1 MATVKE
7 LQAKFTSSASGME
20 SAFTT
25 MANKLNDIEK
35 ASDRAATSM
44 EKNMSRGM
52 NRVFK
57 TGEGFKRVSG
67 TLETIS
73 KKSVE
78 MGDNLTKK
86 ITKPAMIAGGAL
98 ASITI
103 GKGFGRLV
111 EIDNA
116 QAKLDGLGHSG
127 KDVKGIMNNALES
140 VKGTSFG
147 LGEAATT
154 ASSAVAA
161 GIEPGKE
168 LTRYLSLTGDAAAI
182 AGTSMGEMGSIIN
195 KVQTSNK
202 AYNGELQQLSERGIP
217 IYQWIAKEANV
228 TADAVFDMARD
239 GEISSEMFLNA
250 IETNIGGAAKKMG
263 EKSFTAGL
271 ANMWAA
277 VGRLGASFL
286 DAGGKGG
293 GFFSKMKPLMAEFT
307 NSLDGMESTAAK
319 WGESLGIAFDKIVEG
334 IRGIIG
340 WYNSLDK
347 NTQKL
352 INSVMKWS
360 ALTLVAVG
368 PILKIFGRLTGVIA
382 AVFGP
387 FGKFLQFIAKFSTAS
402 KSAEGAIAGITKVFP
417 KLGSA
422 LGLITGP
429 VGWITLGIIALGT
442 AFVVAY
448 KKSET
453 FRDIVNKVV
462 EGVKNAFGTL
472 AQVIKGFFQLFKGN
486 GQDGI
491 ITLSKILPPNVVQGL
506 TIFVDSVKANF
517 FKMVEAIKQFATV
530 IGNEIKQFWSE
541 NGAQITEAVKNV
553 GSIISTVFNFIWGN
567 VIKPIMTLIW
577 NLMKLLWPAIKFLII
592 STWENIKGVIK
603 GALNVIMGLIKVF
616 SGLFTGDFKKM
627 WEGIKQVFVGAVQLL
642 WNLIQLYFVGKILGV
657 ARGFIGLFK
666 GAFVGLWNFIKS
678 LFTRSLSA
686 IVNGVRTAFTN
697 TLNITKIIYTSMNK
711 FLVWIWT
718 MIKNFVV
725 KMATNIWLGVR
736 NRFTNLLKSIR
747 SIFNNVRNF
756 LVQLWTN
763 VKNRIV
769 DLAQAI
775 WSNVRAKFMALFNSI
790 KTIFTSVR
798 KFLVNLWTNLKNR
811 IVNIAQLI
819 WTSVKNKFIGLW
831 NSIKYI
837 FNTIRN
843 FSVNLWNSLKNKVI
857 SIVQNLWNGVKNRF
871 TGLWNSIKNILTRT
885 FEFSKNIWNN
895 IKDKAVSMATTMK
908 NSVVDTFKRMR
919 DGIKGFVGGIKD
931 MVIGMKDS
939 VVDNAKKLAEGIKK
953 HAIGGLNLMIKGVNL
968 VGDKLGLGKEMI
980 KPIKLST
987 GTRNGAIASDTMA
1000 VVGDKGRGNGPNG
1013 FRHETIRYPNGKT
1026 VITPDTDTLAYLPK
1040 GTVVDNGQQTYA
1052 SMNGLP
1058 RFADGTG
1065 LFSSI
1070 AKKTGAFLG
1079 KKAGENPDKVKKVS
1093 DGVEGVKNT
1102 GKAVK
1107 DKFDSVI
1114 GDVFDYIENPGKL
1127 VNKVMDMM
1135 GVDFSA
1141 IKAIPGQMMGSM
1153 YKKLTNGVKNL
1164 FTKWFDETSGGDID
1178 GTGIL
1183 SKGVTYGYSPDKPLP
1198 GYPLSIN
1205 GGRHYGIDTPHI
1217 FEKIQAPMSGK
1228 ATKQHDVGG
1237 GNILRLA
1244 AGKIAMYFVHLSK
1257 ILKEGMV
1264 KKGEDIAVTGNS
1276 GAFTTGA
1283 HLHTQ
1288 VEKGPTPYLTN
1299 TNTLDPVKVL
1309 KGMGGNTK
1317 GGNFKGTIV
1326 KALKAAGLPT
1336 TAAYIN
1342 AWSKQIM
1349 TESGGNPNA
1358 IGGTDGYSHGRATG
1372 LVQVKPTTFQAMKG
1386 KGMNDIMNPLH
1397 NLVAGMNWSKYAY
1410 GSNILD
1416 YIGKGHG
1423 YAKGGIVNSP
1433 QMAWLAEGGFS
1444 ESVISHDP
1452 SMKARSKVL
1461 YDKTGDMLGFNED
1474 TELLREIIEQISVGN
1489 QLQSVNNRDTNRIA
1503 NKDSNVYLDGKEITK
1518 SVSSKQGNMAR
1529 NVGYNLGLGGV

>member
-20 SAFTT
+20 SAFTA

-57 TGEGFKRVSG
+57 TGEGFKKVSG

-73 KKSVE
+73 KKSIE

-98 ASITI
+98 AGITI

-116 QAKLDGLGHSG
+116 KAKLDGLGHSG

-217 IYQWIAKEANV
+217 IYQWIAKEAGV

-263 EKSFTAGL
+263 AKSFSAGL

-319 WGESLGIAFDKIVEG
+319 WGESLGRAFDKIVEG

-360 ALTLVAVG
+360 ALTLVAIG

-517 FKMVEAIKQFATV
+517 FKMVEAIKQFAIV

-553 GSIISTVFNFIWGN
+553 GSIISTVFNFIWGY

-686 IVNGVRTAFTN
+686 IAGGVRSGFTK
-697 TLNITKIIYTSMNK
+697 TLNIIKLINTSINK
-711 FLVWIWT
+711 FLNWVWT
-718 MIKNFVV
+718 SIKNFVV
-725 KMATNIWLGVR
+725 RMATNIWTGVR
-736 NRFTNLLKSIR
+736 NRFVS
-747 SIFNNVRNF
+747 
-756 LVQLWTN
+756 
-763 VKNRIV
+763 
-769 DLAQAI
+769 
-775 WSNVRAKFMALFNSI
+775 LFNST
-790 KTIFTSVR
+790 KNIFNSVR
-798 KFLVNLWTNLKNR
+798 NFLVNLWTNLKNR
-811 IVNIAQLI
+811 IVNFAQLI
-819 WTSVKNKFIGLW
+819 WTNVRNKFTGLW
-831 NSIKYI
+831 NSIKSI

-857 SIVQNLWNGVKNRF
+857 SIVQSLWNGVKNRI
-871 TGLWNSIKNILTRT
+871 TGLWNSVKSIFNRI
-885 FEFSKNIWNN
+885 FNFSKNTWNN
-895 IKDKAVSMATTMK
+895 IKNTISDMVTGAKNNVINGFKAMYDKATSWIGKIKQFIIDAKDGFFDVAKSLG
-908 NSVVDTFKRMR
+908 NSVAN
-919 DGIKGFVGGIKD
+919 GAIKGL
-931 MVIGMKDS
+931 
-939 VVDNAKKLAEGIKK
+939 NAMIDGVNWLSNKIMDKKLIKNK
-953 HAIGGLNLMIKGVNL
+953 IP
-968 VGDKLGLGKEMI
+968 E
-980 KPIKLST
+980 LST
-987 GTRNGAIASDTMA
+987 GTSKNNNVHTNS
-1000 VVGDKGRGNGPNG
+1000 KGQLQ
-1013 FRHETIRYPNGKT
+1013 E
-1026 VITPDTDTLAYLPK
+1026 DTLAMVNDRGPGNGKGANGHQELIRDKDGSMYAPK
-1040 GTVVDNGQQTYA
+1040 GRNVILPLKKGMEVINGRNTQSMMNDGSIAAFHTGTSDKPHKKHKAEKRPNALQVGWASLAPASKAFKKVGTEKAAKASAKATKKALDVWDYVENPGELVNLAMNKFGVDFPLLKIAKDKEVAMRDFLSHGYNK
-1052 SMNGLP
+1052 LK
-1058 RFADGTG
+1058 TG
-1065 LFSSI
+1065 L
-1070 AKKTGAFLG
+1070 K
-1079 KKAGENPDKVKKVS
+1079 NKVMEWFTDAS
-1093 DGVEGVKNT
+1093 DGGGGGSNPFANNPAYHWVRGFNPPTHYGLDYGANT
-1102 GKAVK
+1102 GTKIPSSVAGRVVKSWSSPYGGGNEVQVASGGMGHIFMHMSKKAVK
-1107 DKFDSVI
+1107 A
-1114 GDVFDYIENPGKL
+1114 GD
-1127 VNKVMDMM
+1127 
-1135 GVDFSA
+1135 
-1141 IKAIPGQMMGSM
+1141 
-1153 YKKLTNGVKNL
+1153 
-1164 FTKWFDETSGGDID
+1164 
-1178 GTGIL
+1178 
-1183 SKGVTYGYSPDKPLP
+1183 
-1198 GYPLSIN
+1198 
-1205 GGRHYGIDTPHI
+1205 
-1217 FEKIQAPMSGK
+1217 
-1228 ATKQHDVGG
+1228 
-1237 GNILRLA
+1237 
-1244 AGKIAMYFVHLSK
+1244 
-1257 ILKEGMV
+1257 MV
-1264 KKGEDIAVTGNS
+1264 KQGQKLGEVGSTGNS
-1276 GAFTTGA
+1276 SGP
-1283 HLHTQ
+1283 HIHWQ
-1288 VEKGPTPYLTN
+1288 VN
-1299 TNTLDPVKVL
+1299 
-1309 KGMGGNTK
+1309 
-1317 GGNFKGTIV
+1317 KGTSYASNNQAIDPLKWAKDNPSNGGGSGSGKWLSTV
-1326 KALKAAGLPT
+1326 KKALVLAGLPT
-1336 TAAYIN
+1336 SSSYVN
-1342 AWSKQIM
+1342 AWMKQIQ
-1349 TESGGNPNA
+1349 TESGGNPKAMGGNDGLAEGNA
-1358 IGGTDGYSHGRATG
+1358 MG
-1372 LVQVKPTTFQAMKG
+1372 LVQVKPGTFATNKFP
-1386 KGMNDIMNPLH
+1386 GMGDIWNPLH
-1397 NLVAGMNWSKYAY
+1397 NLVAGMRYAKGRF
-1410 GSNILD
+1410 GSNLLSV
-1416 YIGKGHG
+1416 IGKGHG
-1423 YAKGGIVNSP
+1423 YANGGIVNSP

-1489 QLQSVNNRDTNRIA
+1489 QLQSVNNRDTKRIA
-1503 NKDSNVYLDGKEITK
+1503 NKDSNVYMDGQKITK
-1518 SVSSKQGNMAR
+1518 IVSKNQASDYKLR
-1529 NVGYNLGLGGV
+1529 SHSRGGI